1 MPMTALTNVADWD
14 TALGY
19 IRTAINS
26 AGGWTLNQDLQ
37 PPDNGAAAN
46 GRILVATNGDCLF
59 GLRSTQSGSGAN
71 RLYLFDGVPPYGT
84 PAFTTLDNLPNNSGL
99 RVTNA
104 NYTAAADV
112 GRVAQP
118 AFAGPF
124 PTVKIFTNNPST
136 YCHVVIEVSAGRYRH
151 LAFGNAIKFGTWTA
165 GGGYY
170 ALTCW
175 DQTGGGV
182 HTIDNPG
189 ALGHCGLFD
198 SANLSQNFTLHYED
212 GATAYKWRTPFETT
226 LNSVL
231 RRQCYGSMRGGF
243 GQAFRNRQASAWSGF
258 VNLVPITIWPRTNT
272 DSPATVRCAAQIP
285 DLFEVN
291 MRFLTVGQILTIGAN
306 DYYCFPLS
314 QRGIPTDRFDVENSG
329 YYGLAYRKIP

>member
-1 MPMTALTNVADWD
+1 MPMTSLSNVADWD

-37 PPDNGAAAN
+37 APDIGAAAN
-46 GRILVATNGDCLF
+46 GRILVATNGDCLV

-84 PAFTTLDNLPNNSGL
+84 PAFTTMDNLPNNSGL
-99 RVTNA
+99 RVTNTD
-104 NYTAAADV
+104 YTSIGDA

-124 PTVKIFTNNPST
+124 PTMKIFTNNPST
-136 YCHVVIEVSAGRYRH
+136 YCHVVIEVSAGRFRH
-151 LAFGNAIKFGTWTA
+151 LAFGNAIKFGTWT

-175 DQTGGGV
+175 NQTADFA
-182 HTIDNPG
+182 HFIDDPG
-189 ALGHCGLFD
+189 TLHAGLFD
-198 SANLSQNFTLHYED
+198 SALVPQNFTLHYED
-212 GATAYKWRTPFETT
+212 GATAYKWRTPQEIT
-226 LNSVL
+226 LNGVL

-243 GQAFRNRQASAWSGF
+243 GQAFRNRQSTAWSGF
-258 VNLVPITIWPRTNT
+258 MNLVPITLWPRTTT

-291 MRFLTVGQILTIGAN
+291 MRFLTPAQILTIGAS
-306 DYYCFPLS
+306 DYYCFPIS
-314 QRGIPTDRFDVENSG
+314 QKGIPTDRFDVENSG
-329 YYGLAYRKIP
+329 YYGLAYKKIP